1 MSMYTTSPAFSIP
14 LTSRKVFINDLDCSP
29 GPAYNTFGLN
39 KKTKSSSFGN
49 NMSKRTEI
57 NQGV

>member
-14 LTSRKVFINDLDCSP
+14 LTSRKVFVNDLDCSP
-29 GPAYNTFGLN
+29 GPVYNTFGLN

-49 NMSKRTEI
+49 NMSKRT
-57 NQGV
+57 